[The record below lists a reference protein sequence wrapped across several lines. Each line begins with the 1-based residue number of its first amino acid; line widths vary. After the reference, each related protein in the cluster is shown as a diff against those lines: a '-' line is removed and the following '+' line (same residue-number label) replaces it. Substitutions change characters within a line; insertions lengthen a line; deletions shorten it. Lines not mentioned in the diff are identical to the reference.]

1 MIAAKANLQLRVP
14 ESLRMA
20 SVILSMSGRD
30 DGQPFA
36 AGAEIETDRIPLQSG
51 RGRYGDPRKE
61 LPPFLQ
67 PPPRQERFPEGQRV
81 RAEREL

>member
-36 AGAEIETDRIPLQSG
+36 ARAEIETGFPLQSG

>member
-1 MIAAKANLQLRVP
+1 
-14 ESLRMA
+14 
-20 SVILSMSGRD
+20 MSGRD

-36 AGAEIETDRIPLQSG
+36 ARAEIETDRIPLQSG

-81 RAEREL
+81 RGERALSAVLTEKETHSTDPPVAGKGRHS